1 MNIRHLNF
9 KYVSNMRDIGGY
21 LTKDNRVTKFNRI
34 YRSSLIKNLEL
45 EEFNYLKKNNL
56 CLNIDLRSNDDV
68 TLRINYLHDKV
79 KYCNIYIPDLLPSE
93 EKDIPKSYIDILENK
108 RMKEIFE
115 LIRDNK
121 DLVIV
126 NCSMGKDRTGVI
138 MMLLLSLCGVNNKD
152 IIADYSLS
160 YNYLKDDVN
169 LYHLKHPEAPG
180 WVGASKSWYMEET
193 LKLFYN
199 KYPTL
204 EDYFIGYLGM
214 TPDDLSELR
223 ESLLDG

>member
-79 KYCNIYIPDLLPSE
+79 KYCNIYIPDSLPSE
-93 EKDIPKSYIDILENK
+93 ENDIPKSYIDIL
-108 RMKEIFE
+108 
-115 LIRDNK
+115 
-121 DLVIV
+121 
-126 NCSMGKDRTGVI
+126 
-138 MMLLLSLCGVNNKD
+138 
-152 IIADYSLS
+152 
-160 YNYLKDDVN
+160 
-169 LYHLKHPEAPG
+169 
-180 WVGASKSWYMEET
+180 
-193 LKLFYN
+193 
-199 KYPTL
+199 
-204 EDYFIGYLGM
+204 
-214 TPDDLSELR
+214 
-223 ESLLDG
+223 